1 MANNYLQFSFSCFDK
16 LTPAEKIW
24 LDVRLDDRWWEDNR
38 PMGEDS
44 RQFDAEIQG
53 DHLWV
58 YAEEAGLVD
67 NVIWLLRQFIATF
80 RPKDHVIFTWSY
92 TCDKMRVDEFG
103 GGAALVT
110 KNEAVIFHPDALA
123 QQYLE
128 QGECEPRV
136 INYATAIEVMGD
148 AVHE

>member
-80 RPKDHVIFTWSY
+80 RPKEAVIFTWAY
-92 TCDKMRVDEFG
+92 TCSSMRVDEFG
-103 GGAALVT
+103 GGGCLVT
-110 KNEAVIFHPDALA
+110 KNETVIFHPDSLA
-123 QQYLE
+123 QQYLD
-128 QGECEPRV
+128 QGRCEPHV
-136 INYATAIEVMGD
+136 YNHATAIEVMGD

>member
-24 LDVRLDDRWWEDNR
+24 LDVRADDRWWEDNK
-38 PMGEDS
+38 PAGEDF
-44 RQFDAEIQG
+44 RGFDMEVK
-53 DHLWV
+53 DDLWI
-58 YAEEAGLVD
+58 YAEESGYVD
-67 NVIWLLRQFIATF
+67 NVMWLLREFIKVF

-110 KNEAVIFHPDALA
+110 KNETVVFHPDALA

-128 QGECEPRV
+128 QGECEPHV
-136 INYATAIEVMGD
+136 YNHATAIEVMGD